1 MTLEDLR
8 NICMAMPFATEDI
21 KYGSDLCFS
30 VGGKI
35 FVGTRISG
43 PFRTGIKCDETDYDI
58 LVERDGI
65 VPMPRLST
73 TFWIRIEKADALN
86 TSEWERYIKK
96 SYDYVFSALPE
107 KAKFSLR
114 GEL

>member
-1 MTLEDLR
+1 MSL
-8 NICMAMPFATEDI
+8 PFATEDI

-43 PFRTGIKCDETDYDI
+43 PFRTGIKCDESDYDL
-58 LVERDGI
+58 LVELDGI

-73 TFWIRIEKADALN
+73 TFWIRVENVDAL
-86 TSEWERYIKK
+86 TMQEWEEYIGK
-96 SYDYVFSALPE
+96 SYEYVFSTLSG
-107 KAKFSLR
+107 KVKLSLIASKER
-114 GEL
+114 PK